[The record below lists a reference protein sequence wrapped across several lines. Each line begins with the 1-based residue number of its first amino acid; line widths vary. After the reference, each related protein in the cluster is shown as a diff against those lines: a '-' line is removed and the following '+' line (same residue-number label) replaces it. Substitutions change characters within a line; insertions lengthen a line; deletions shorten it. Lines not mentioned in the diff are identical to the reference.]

1 MKIKKLDT
9 VVIGSGLSALSF
21 SNEFLKRNKK
31 INIISFKNKSASIK
45 KDLKK
50 LKEDLPPQI
59 MSNKSVISVY
69 KFLKYNS
76 LKCQNADVIGSMD
89 FGGFPWRS
97 SERISQIPA
106 GSPLPQGSPLVI
118 HWSGERVPGRGAP
131 LRGS

>member
-89 FGGFPWRS
+89 FGGLSNYWAN
-97 SERISQIPA
+97 QIDLEELNDLN
-106 GSPLPQGSPLVI
+106 SLEKKEMNKI
-118 HWSGERVPGRGAP
+118 IDIFKNIT
-131 LRGS
+131 